1 MTAKNKVSP
10 AFLGRG
16 YFQFKDKQRQKAK
29 QGRKTL
35 GAAQTRLLFEKS
47 KAKNFYTKPHIY
59 AVLDGYGYHGVAGF
73 CVANVSDP
81 ITAQDRADGAERE
94 EDLGR
99 RPNPLAF

>member
-1 MTAKNKVSP
+1 M
-10 AFLGRG
+10 
-16 YFQFKDKQRQKAK
+16 
-29 QGRKTL
+29 

-81 ITAQDRADGAERE
+81 ITAQDRADGVAGFCVAKVS
-94 EDLGR
+94 DPITAKTGQT
-99 RPNPLAF
+99 A